1 MNELPMPDDEVRA
14 PTDHLVPNDPLEA
27 ARRANVENRFQA
39 MLKEIRTSA
48 FWLIGVGVVSI
59 VASGF
64 LSAAWGILLIV
75 VGLASFFI
83 KDAALLV
90 VYGVTL
96 AWAALSNA
104 LGGIHGQGWGWAA
117 FSLLQIY
124 LVIRVFRDYRGFRR
138 VQSEWQGMPH
148 PDDQAAAAP
157 SRVVRAFPAVGC
169 LLGALALVGV
179 VILFVALL
187 DVVGWL
193 EVEDV
198 GPALEFVINLAVL
211 GLAVSLAGLLARY
224 RPKVLAVLGII
235 ANSIVLLLYVALALL
250 SSPLFSA
257 AGILFGPGNAL
268 IAPLLTSTP
277 ASELNLSLADLR
289 GDYTLATEVGKEA
302 FEDAQLTDASIRLF
316 TNDQV
321 NLQAQ
326 VLTFPFVASDKI
338 EDLVAPVQ
346 QELAATEGNE
356 ELSFEPLRAVRVG
369 NRAGVLRFS
378 RPSTEE
384 EGYIFYSV
392 RRNVVVR
399 LLTYGSEG
407 AISEDELL
415 RLAALIDE
423 RLR

>member
-64 LSAAWGILLIV
+64 LSAAWGILLVV

-83 KDAALLV
+83 KDAALFV

-96 AWAALSNA
+96 AWAAISNA

-193 EVEDV
+193 EVEEV
-198 GPALEFVINLAVL
+198 GPALDFVINLAVL

-257 AGILFGPGNAL
+257 AGTLLGPGNTL

-289 GDYTLATEVGKEA
+289 GEYTLATEVGKEA

-346 QELAATEGNE
+346 QELAVTEGNE

-384 EGYIFYSV
+384 GYIFYSV

-399 LLTYGSEG
+399 LLTYGAEG
-407 AISEDELL
+407 AISEAELL

-423 RLR
+423 RIR